1 MTSNLPVDFLGVL
14 GIFRTD
20 KLSTLKPRKS
30 MLRSTGL
37 DRVRAASQDPLQL
50 RPALSTRLR
59 NSKKGNGVMLTWYN
73 WVLPKDTD
81 RHNT

>member
-14 GIFRTD
+14 SIFRTD

-30 MLRSTGL
+30 IL
-37 DRVRAASQDPLQL
+37 DRVRAASQDPLKL

-59 NSKKGNGVMLTWYN
+59 NSRKETGIMLTWYN